1 MLRSPTKTSS
11 TPDLRLEEETS
22 NINTRK
28 RKQNFD
34 TEDVATLRSEF
45 IIGMSK
51 LKDDQ
56 DEKFKKL
63 TDSMEE
69 MKVQNGQILQLNK
82 SLQMSLEK
90 LMGMYVEIKT
100 TVDDITKEHNKAMLK
115 INSLEEQIKE
125 LQRKQRLSTVEIN
138 NVPVQENEDLRKV
151 VDQIHTS
158 LQVSIKPDFKQL
170 YRNKNSKNKP
180 IIVEYQKES
189 DKKLVFEAYKKY
201 NNKNKNSKLSLG
213 IKDKRIIYI
222 SESLSPTMKKLH
234 FEARD
239 LVKNY
244 GYKFCWVSNGKI
256 FVRKTEN
263 GPAIH
268 IRLGE
273 QIEELRLGVINADK

>member
-158 LQVSIKPDFKQL
+158 LQVSIKPDF
-170 YRNKNSKNKP
+170 
-180 IIVEYQKES
+180 
-189 DKKLVFEAYKKY
+189 
-201 NNKNKNSKLSLG
+201 
-213 IKDKRIIYI
+213 
-222 SESLSPTMKKLH
+222 
-234 FEARD
+234 
-239 LVKNY
+239 
-244 GYKFCWVSNGKI
+244 
-256 FVRKTEN
+256 
-263 GPAIH
+263 
-268 IRLGE
+268 
-273 QIEELRLGVINADK
+273 